1 KAPPLSKLTL
11 RARRR
16 GGAETLIDSGVLR
29 LSISGRSPG
38 QELSREQGTLN
49 AAGKEQGVLGSAL
62 IYAALQNYDG
72 EVRPTRAK
80 ALAVPL
86 TPEASAA
93 GSPLNFPHDLHFI
106 PVKKRSGGAIG
117 FLVED
122 VEKTRRARGSSLDRR
137 TASGRRVSR
146 SRKAGRGVAHYV
158 LMLS

>member
-1 KAPPLSKLTL
+1 QGLEDRTSLHERFVIQGQAHVFRSWPKAPPLSKLTL

-62 IYAALQNYDG
+62 IYAALQNYGG

-93 GSPLNFPHDLHFI
+93 GSPLNFPHD
-106 PVKKRSGGAIG
+106 
-117 FLVED
+117 
-122 VEKTRRARGSSLDRR
+122 
-137 TASGRRVSR
+137 
-146 SRKAGRGVAHYV
+146 
-158 LMLS
+158 